1 MPRRAQG
8 PRLWIRPARRDRSG
22 RITHQPAVFIL
33 DRGSQI
39 ATGCAPENTAASEQA
54 LADYITKKYRPP
66 SGLRDPSQIPVADVL
81 ATYLTD
87 IVPGHSRPE
96 ETKRRIA
103 RVSAF
108 FGQKVL
114 AGVNGPTCRAF
125 ARQASTDAMARRD
138 LEELRAAINH
148 HRSEGLHD
156 RIISVVLPDRRPPR
170 ERWLDRNEA
179 ARLIWTAWRRPKC
192 QHVAKFAL
200 VALYTGRRAA
210 VVCGASFK
218 RETGRPFVDVA
229 TGMLWPPA
237 RARQTNKRN
246 PPIPLPRRLLVH
258 LRAWHKGGQRYVVE
272 WSGAPIR
279 RLDQTMKEV
288 GRAAGLGDEVTPHV
302 LRHTAATWQMQAGTD
317 ILEAGRYL
325 GMTARTLESTYA
337 HHRPEHL
344 SGARDAY
351 NRHRQ
356 RIANETRESNGNKR
370 SQSIAE
376 KRTRTR
382 ES

>member
-8 PRLWIRPARRDRSG
+8 PRLWVRPARRDGTG

-33 DRGSQI
+33 DRGRQV
-39 ATGCAPENTAASEQA
+39 ATGCSPDDAAAAERA
-54 LADYITKKYRPP
+54 LADYITQKHRPET
-66 SGLRDPSQIPVADVL
+66 GLRDPSRIPIADVL
-81 ATYLTD
+81 AVYLAD
-87 IVPGHSRPE
+87 IVPDHSRPE
-96 ETKRRIA
+96 ETKRRLK

-108 FGQKVL
+108 FGGKIL
-114 AGVNGPTCRAF
+114 SDVNGPSCRAY

-148 HRSEGLHD
+148 HRQEGLHD
-156 RIISVVLPDRRPPR
+156 RIVSVVLPDRRPPR
-170 ERWLDRNEA
+170 ERWLDRGEA
-179 ARLIWTAWRRPKC
+179 ARLLWTAWRRPKC
-192 QHVAKFAL
+192 RHVAKFAL

-210 VVCGASFK
+210 VVCGASFR
-218 RETGRPFVDVA
+218 RETGRPFVDLA
-229 TGMLWPPA
+229 TGMLWPPE

-258 LRAWHKGGQRYVVE
+258 LRAWRKRGQRYVVE
-272 WSGAPIR
+272 WSGSPII
-279 RLDQTMKEV
+279 RLDKTMKEV
-288 GRAAGLGDEVTPHV
+288 ARAAGLGEEVTPHV

-356 RIANETRESNGNKR
+356 RIANSTRESNGNKKP
-370 SQSIAE
+370 QQNAK
-376 KRTRTR
+376 KRG
-382 ES
+382 